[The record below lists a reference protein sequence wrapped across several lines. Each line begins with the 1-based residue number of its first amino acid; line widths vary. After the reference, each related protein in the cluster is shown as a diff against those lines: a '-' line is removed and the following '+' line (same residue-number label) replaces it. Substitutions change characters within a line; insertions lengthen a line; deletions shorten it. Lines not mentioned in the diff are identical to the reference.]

1 MTQGEKDEML
11 LKLKSKKVELTSWK
25 VNKDRMTDLTPKL
38 RAFTAE
44 SEEIKGMSSLH
55 SPEIHGQKNGHGR
68 GWSSC
73 YYCKK
78 LKFWDRLEITL
89 ARKIAIPAG

>member
-55 SPEIHGQKNGHGR
+55 SPEIHGPWTKERPWTGVV
-68 GWSSC
+68 
-73 YYCKK
+73 
-78 LKFWDRLEITL
+78 
-89 ARKIAIPAG
+89 